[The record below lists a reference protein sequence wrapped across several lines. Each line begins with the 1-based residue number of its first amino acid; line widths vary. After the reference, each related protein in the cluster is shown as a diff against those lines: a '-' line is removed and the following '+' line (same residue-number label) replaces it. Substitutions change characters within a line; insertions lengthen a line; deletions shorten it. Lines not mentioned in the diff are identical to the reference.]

1 MSGEQLIGPEHQR
14 RLLAEIVALKARVL
28 DLERALSAGS
38 IKIGESASAP
48 TTTDVPDNVAFIYA
62 VDNGAGKTSL
72 RVQFSTGAAQTLAT
86 EP

>member
-14 RLLAEIVALKARVL
+14 RLLAELAALKSRVL
-28 DLERALSAGS
+28 DLERALGASS
-38 IKIGESASAP
+38 IKLGETSSAP
-48 TTTDVPDNVAFIYA
+48 STADVPDNAAFVYA
-62 VDNGAGKTSL
+62 VDNGSGKTSL